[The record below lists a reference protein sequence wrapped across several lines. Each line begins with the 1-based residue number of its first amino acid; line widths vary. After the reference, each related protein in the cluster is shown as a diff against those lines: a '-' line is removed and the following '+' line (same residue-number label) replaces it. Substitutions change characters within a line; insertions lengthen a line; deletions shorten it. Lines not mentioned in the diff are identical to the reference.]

1 MVLSVEPVMVKF
13 VKMVLAVIAFPTI
26 VEKAIMLVDTL
37 VVLTVDPVIL
47 EFVMIVLAVMTFP
60 IIVEKKI

>member
-1 MVLSVEPVMVKF
+1 MVKF

-26 VEKAIMLVDTL
+26 VEKVIILVDTL
-37 VVLTVDPVIL
+37 IVLTVDPVIL